1 MYYQLYTRLNH
12 QLTRLYLRLDNGVDT
27 LALLLD
33 VDKLLSQYTNVAS
46 ILWAYEYVVTKS
58 GGTVVLLIVVGSA
71 AVTVTWRVSGSQLI
85 SGWMRA

>member
-33 VDKLLSQYTNVAS
+33 VDKILSQYTNVAS

-71 AVTVTWRVSGSQLI
+71 AS
-85 SGWMRA
+85 

>member
-71 AVTVTWRVSGSQLI
+71 AS
-85 SGWMRA
+85 